1 MNSLMRDP
9 DVPDWVNLELPD
21 SWADQ
26 LKLPSAEQ
34 LHGSFWSLLRKH
46 GWRGVY
52 FNWLAR
58 VVCES
63 FVRAWHKIDLQ
74 RALDEAGFV
83 CVSDEEHFP
92 TRMVLA
98 RRKPVSA

>member
-1 MNSLMRDP
+1 MNSMMHDP
-9 DVPDWVNLELPD
+9 DVPDWVNLELPG
-21 SWADQ
+21 SWANQ
-26 LKLPSAEQ
+26 LKLPAEQ

-58 VVCES
+58 LVHEP

-74 RALDEAGFV
+74 RAPDDAGFV

-92 TRMVLA
+92 ARMVLA
-98 RRKPVSA
+98 RRKSVGA